1 MRATKPKPVTK
12 VPTVKEYATLTAK
25 AQLAAAKLRQETW
38 WAVESEA
45 RVLEA
50 RRKWA
55 RIESEAYRSKH
66 WAELRWPEP
75 HKLGRQRL
83 QMIHDEMDGK

>member
-1 MRATKPKPVTK
+1 MRASKPKPLAK
-12 VPTVKEYATLTAK
+12 VPTVKEYATLSAK

-55 RIESEAYRSKH
+55 QMEVEAYPFKI
-66 WAELRWPEP
+66 WADLRWPEP
-75 HKLGRQRL
+75 HKLGRQRM